1 MVEEV
6 AGKPGLQKWKPCK
19 MSPTK
24 FEEEFLI
31 HTRIIEQTVQESS
44 QILSE
49 IARSLEDCFRQG
61 GKIMLCGNGGSAADS
76 QHMAAEFVNRFRID
90 RPALPAIALTVDT
103 SILTAIGNDSSHEF
117 TFSRQVEAL
126 ARPGDILGAL
136 STSGASP
143 NILRALE
150 VAHAHGVKTIGFTGE
165 KGRQTM
171 APKCDLCLIVP
182 SIETPR
188 VQEVHEFVW
197 HVICG
202 MVEQAMF
209 S

>member
-1 MVEEV
+1 
-6 AGKPGLQKWKPCK
+6 
-19 MSPTK
+19 MSLAK

-31 HTRIIEQTVQESS
+31 HTRVIEQTIQESS
-44 QILSE
+44 QILTE
-49 IARSLEDCFRQG
+49 IAGSLVDCFRHG
-61 GKIMLCGNGGSAADS
+61 GKLMLCGNGGSAADS
-76 QHMAAEFVNRFRID
+76 QHMAAEFVNRYRID

-126 ARPGDILGAL
+126 ARPGDVLAAL
-136 STSGASP
+136 STSGGSP

-150 VAHAHGVKTIGFTGE
+150 VALDHGVKTIGFTGE

-182 SIETPR
+182 SIDTPR

-197 HVICG
+197 HVLCG
-202 MVEQAMF
+202 MVEQALF
-209 S
+209 A